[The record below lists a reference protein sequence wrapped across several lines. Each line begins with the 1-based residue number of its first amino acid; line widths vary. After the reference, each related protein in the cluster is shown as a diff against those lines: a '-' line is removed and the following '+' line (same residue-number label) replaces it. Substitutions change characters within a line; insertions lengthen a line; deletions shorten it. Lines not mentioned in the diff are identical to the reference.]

1 MVAIPKKCDL
11 SLPSN
16 HRGISLTSIVTKVIS
31 RMILNRIQPKVDP
44 Y

>member
-16 HRGISLTSIVTKVIS
+16 YRGISPTSIVTKVIS
-31 RMILNRIQPKVDP
+31 RMILNRIQLKVDP